1 MQNLLNSSQI
11 KDVDAYTILHEPI
24 ASIDL
29 MERASLAFVQF
40 FIAKFPEKESAIWVF
55 CGQGNNGGDG
65 LAIARLL
72 SKIGYADI
80 KVFLA
85 SYSQHT
91 SDDYIQNLARLQ
103 KECPAI
109 PLLKDLKEVHLSK
122 NDIVVDALLGSGL
135 NKPLTGNYEELARKI
150 NASSAKVVAVDVPTG
165 FKSEGELDGVYNGV
179 NADLVITFQLP
190 KINFF
195 FPESTE
201 AIKKFEVVPI
211 GLNETYIESL
221 PSHWK
226 LVTEEFIRKIIKPR
240 ERFSHKGTYGHALIV
255 AGNTETMGAALLS
268 TSACLHAGVGL
279 VSACIPQSGLN
290 ALNVAAPEAM
300 YIRRENFE
308 AADLEKYQAI
318 AIGPGLGTEESQQQI
333 LEHSLLQNRPLVLD
347 ADALNMLSHHKKLQ
361 QKIPAQS
368 ILTPH
373 VKEFDRLFGDH
384 HNWWSRVEAARKKA
398 EELQIIIV
406 LKNQYTFICLPT
418 GNICINPTGN
428 PAMAQGGMGD
438 VLTGIITSFLAQGY
452 TSAQAAMLGVYL
464 HGKAGDILAEK
475 REIVTASALVKSLP
489 RLLKK
494 IKSATN

>member
-11 KDVDAYTILHEPI
+11 KDVDVYTIIHEPVKP
-24 ASIDL
+24 IDL
-29 MERASLAFVQF
+29 MERASLAFIQV

-91 SDDYIQNLARLQ
+91 SDDYIQNLTRLQ
-103 KECPAI
+103 KEYPAI

-122 NDIVVDALLGSGL
+122 NDIIVDAILGSGL

-211 GLNETYIESL
+211 GLNETYIDSL
-221 PSHWK
+221 PSQWK

-290 ALNVAAPEAM
+290 ALNVTAPEAM

-384 HNWWSRVEAARKKA
+384 YNWWSRVETARKKA
-398 EELQIIIV
+398 EELQITIV

-418 GNICINPTGN
+418 GNICVNPTGN

-494 IKSATN
+494 IKSATT

>member
-11 KDVDAYTILHEPI
+11 KDVDVYTIIHEPVKP
-24 ASIDL
+24 IDL
-29 MERASLAFVQF
+29 MERASLAFIQV
-40 FIAKFPEKESAIWVF
+40 FIAKFPEKENAIWIF

-122 NDIVVDALLGSGL
+122 NDIIVDAILGSGL

-195 FPESTE
+195 FPESVK

-290 ALNVAAPEAM
+290 ALNVTAPEAM

-361 QKIPAQS
+361 HKIPAQS

-384 HNWWSRVEAARKKA
+384 HNWWSRVETARKKA

-418 GNICINPTGN
+418 GNICINQTGN

-464 HGKAGDILAEK
+464 HGKAGDSLAEK

-489 RLLKK
+489 SLLKK

>member
-29 MERASLAFVQF
+29 MERASLAFVPV
-40 FIAKFPEKESAIWVF
+40 FIAKFPEKETTIWFF

-80 KVFLA
+80 RVFLA

-91 SDDYIQNLARLQ
+91 SDDYMQNLARLQ
-103 KECPAI
+103 NGCPAI
-109 PLLKDLKEVHLSK
+109 PLLKDLKEVHVSK

-135 NKPLTGNYEELARKI
+135 NKPLTGNYEKLAKLI

-165 FKSEGELDGVYNGV
+165 FKSEGELDEVYNGV
-179 NADLVITFQLP
+179 VADLVITFQLP

-195 FPESTE
+195 FPESVK
-201 AIKKFEVVPI
+201 AIKELAVVSI
-211 GLNETYIESL
+211 GLDETYIESL
-221 PSHWK
+221 PTRWR
-226 LVTEEFIRKIIKPR
+226 LITEKFIRKTIKPR

-255 AGNTETMGAALLS
+255 AGNTDTMGAALLS

-279 VSACIPQSGLN
+279 VSACIPQSGLT
-290 ALNVAAPEAM
+290 ALNVSLPEAM
-300 YIRRENFE
+300 YISRENLKI
-308 AADLEKYQAI
+308 ADLKKYHAI
-318 AIGPGLGTEESQQQI
+318 AIGPGLGTVEIEYQ
-333 LEHSLLQNRPLVLD
+333 LLKDLLQQNKPLVLD
-347 ADALNMLSHHKKLQ
+347 ADALSILSQQKELQ

-368 ILTPH
+368 VLTPH
-373 VKEFDRLFGDH
+373 MKEFDKLFGDH
-384 HNWWSRVEAARKKA
+384 DNWWSRVETARKKA
-398 EELQIIIV
+398 EEMQIIIV
-406 LKNQYTFICLPT
+406 LKNQYTFVCLPT
-418 GNICINPTGN
+418 GDVCINPTGN

-452 TSAQAAMLGVYL
+452 SSAQAAIIGVCL
-464 HGKAGDILAEK
+464 HGKAGDILADQ
-475 REIVTASALVKSLP
+475 REIVTASALAQSLP
-489 RLLKK
+489 KILKK
-494 IKSATN
+494 IKSAST